1 MRRLKKDTYEWL
13 REYAAHYS
21 NKDFGLLVQQIES
34 VPPMPFCCVPIISS
48 RNDQYS
54 ESTVVAIPGDA
65 FEEVSLSENR

>member
-34 VPPMPFCCVPIISS
+34 VPPNEDVAAMF
-48 RNDQYS
+48 R
-54 ESTVVAIPGDA
+54 STVDQTRFKITVKK
-65 FEEVSLSENR
+65 